1 MAVAVAAAP
10 RSTRP
15 RSAPGLPAG
24 RLPHPRAYPGPHPAP
39 YPDLIDAAAGTRLPP
54 GV

>member
-10 RSTRP
+10 RSARA

-24 RLPHPRAYPGPHPAP
+24 RLPHPGAYPGPGP
-39 YPDLIDAAAGTRLPP
+39 YPDLLDTAAGTRLPP